1 MKLNELKISGSK
13 CFKEETVIQFNEL
26 TCFVGT
32 NGVGKTAALE
42 ALGKLFGDTQD
53 LRRITYSDFYADANE
68 DISKISKKHIIIS
81 ATFCYPELDKTDTPH
96 DIIPV
101 LFRNMSYKKEDGKLY
116 TTIELTSV
124 WEKNSTSDGEITTEF
139 NWCIGDEKNKLS
151 AIDKGLIR
159 LYYIPAVR
167 NPEKQI
173 KIIAGTVFKNI
184 LDLIDWGDDL
194 RLKVTEQSQNLINTI
209 ESSEGIKSI
218 ENELTSYWKD
228 FTSAEHY
235 SELKIH
241 PSETDF
247 EQVIRNMVIRLNSNQ
262 NEQISI
268 EEISDGNKSLFYLTL
283 LSTFFSLKEKLKQQ
297 TILNGFKKIEINDN
311 CFTIFAL
318 EEPENHLAPHYLGKI
333 LSVFTKLNSDKSQTI
348 ISSHSPCILKRINPE
363 MIRYFGKF
371 NNIVNV
377 KKLSLPKITKTE
389 NNDTEINNE
398 IIEFKY
404 IKEAVQSHP
413 ELYFSKLVILGE
425 GDSEEYLIPKLA
437 KLYGIDLD
445 TNFISFIPLSGR
457 FTNHFWRLLNSLEI
471 PYITLLDFDL
481 GRNTGGEEKIKYV
494 INQLKEINNLT
505 EEEEKYLCD
514 KTISFEERILTL
526 NKKNIFFSYPL
537 DIDYLMLQNYFN
549 EYTSNQEILGAPR
562 FHKEDNPN
570 ITKYN
575 KGAIGEVL
583 KKDIDEFEIDNLPK
597 ELDIK
602 NNIITCY
609 WYRHLFLGKGKPVTH
624 KIAFNKVEASIKKN
638 KTIRVFNE
646 LFDCIKGFINAK

>member
-1 MKLNELKISGSK
+1 MKLDELKISGFK

-53 LRRITYSDFYADANE
+53 LRRITFSDFYSDANE
-68 DISKISKKHIIIS
+68 DISKINKKHLTIS
-81 ATFCYPELDKTDTPH
+81 ATFSYPELDNKEFSH

-101 LFRNMSYKKEDGKLY
+101 VFRNMSYKREDGKLY

-124 WEKNSTSDGEITTEF
+124 WEKNSTSDGEITTEV
-139 NWCIGDEKNKLS
+139 NWRIGDETIKLS

-194 RLKVTEQSQNLINTI
+194 RLKVTEQSKNLINTI
-209 ESSEGIKSI
+209 ETSEGIKTI
-218 ENELTSYWKD
+218 ETELTSYWKD
-228 FTSAEHY
+228 FTSGEHY

-247 EQVIRNMVIRLNSNQ
+247 EQVIKNMVIRLNSNQ

-268 EEISDGNKSLFYLTL
+268 EDISDGNKSLFYLTL

-297 TILNGFKKIEINDN
+297 TILNGFKPVEIDDN

-333 LSVFTKLNSDKSQTI
+333 LSVFSKLNSEKSQTI
-348 ISSHSPCILKRINPE
+348 ISSHSPCILKRIDPE
-363 MIRYFGKF
+363 KIRYFGKF
-371 NNIVNV
+371 NGVVNV
-377 KKLSLPKITKTE
+377 KNLILPKINKTDNEDTK
-389 NNDTEINNE
+389 INNE

-413 ELYFSKLVILGE
+413 ELYFSKLVLLGE

-445 TNFISFIPLSGR
+445 INFISFIPLSGR

-481 GRNTGGEEKIKYV
+481 GRNTGGEEKIQYV
-494 INQLKEINNLT
+494 INQLDEVQNISD
-505 EEEEKYLCD
+505 EEKQKLSD
-514 KTISFEERILTL
+514 KTISFEDRIKIL
-526 NKKNIFFSYPL
+526 NNKNIFFSYPL
-537 DIDYLMLQNYFN
+537 DIDYLMLQKYFT
-549 EYTSNQEILGAPR
+549 EYTSNNEILGTPR
-562 FHKEDNPN
+562 FHKDNHPN
-570 ITKYN
+570 IEKYN
-575 KGAIGEVL
+575 KGAIGEVI

-602 NNIITCY
+602 NNILTCY
-609 WYRHLFLGKGKPVTH
+609 WYRHLFLGQGKPVTH
-624 KIAFNKVEASIKKN
+624 KIAFNKVEETIKTTKS
-638 KTIRVFNE
+638 IRVFNE
-646 LFDCIKGFINAK
+646 LFDSIQGFINEN